1 MAQSAKVLSI
11 QALKDFR
18 LSMIAFVEEAR
29 NALSGVD
36 MELKRTRDWL
46 ERDQL
51 SYWQMQVKRRHEAM
65 MMARTE
71 LHRRKI
77 SQQGSDAISDTEQKE
92 ALREAQR
99 RLHIAEE
106 KVAIVKKLIPVFH
119 QALADYIAHATPL
132 ADHLSGGIDRSLLSL
147 EKMIQSLEHY
157 LALEAPAA
165 PRFEEPGGPAGPATT
180 AARAGGSVTDSGLG
194 QDQEDQAQSQGD
206 AGKSDQDRPTTR
218 PDGSPAKSDGSS
230 SMSSIPPRAVNEE
243 QDS

>member
-18 LSMIAFVEEAR
+18 ISLINFVEESR

-51 SYWQMQVKRRHEAM
+51 GYWQMQVKRRHEAM

-77 SQQGSDAISDTEQKE
+77 SQQGSDAVSDTEQKE

-99 RLHIAEE
+99 KLHMAEE
-106 KVAIVKKLIPVFH
+106 KVEIVKKLIPIFH
-119 QALADYIAHATPL
+119 HAAAEYVSHSTPL
-132 ADHLSGGIDRSLLSL
+132 ADHLSGGVEKSLGSL
-147 EKMIQSLEHY
+147 EKMVQSLEAY
-157 LALEAPAA
+157 LATAPPSA
-165 PRFEEPGGPAGPATT
+165 PRFEEPGGSGPGMTS
-180 AARAGGSVTDSGLG
+180 ARAGGSG
-194 QDQEDQAQSQGD
+194 QSLAPPAGADQPEAPPNSAETQKHEPAATTESQENP
-206 AGKSDQDRPTTR
+206 S
-218 PDGSPAKSDGSS
+218 
-230 SMSSIPPRAVNEE
+230 
-243 QDS
+243 

>member
-18 LSMIAFVEEAR
+18 ISIVTFLEEAR

-36 MELKRTRDWL
+36 MELKRMRDWL

-77 SQQGSDAISDTEQKE
+77 SQQGSDAVSDTEQKE

-99 RLHIAEE
+99 RLRMAEE
-106 KVAIVKKLIPVFH
+106 KVEIVKKLIPVFH
-119 QALADYIAHATPL
+119 HAMADYISHSTPL
-132 ADHLSGGIDRSLLSL
+132 ADHLSGGVDRSLLSL
-147 EKMIQSLEHY
+147 EKMVQSLESY
-157 LALEAPAA
+157 LALQAPAA
-165 PRFEEPGGPAGPATT
+165 PRFDEPGGQAEPSAT
-180 AARAGGSVTDSGLG
+180 ASHADSSVSVSGRE
-194 QDQEDQAQSQGD
+194 QDQENQASTESD
-206 AGKSDQDRPTTR
+206 AGKSGRERDPTE
-218 PDGSPAKSDGSS
+218 PDGSASKSVT
-230 SMSSIPPRAVNEE
+230 PPTTANEE
-243 QDS
+243 HHK